1 MVRAE
6 QNVRVVSL
14 NARDHA
20 LLLSLLEHKVLSTHQ
35 IKSLYFRSFRR
46 CQHRMKELRD
56 LGLVS
61 SFSVGRGFGE
71 GRPPACWFLTKEGLA
86 AIAEAKDIRAS
97 DLPWVP
103 DHGYRTSQMLA
114 HRLGVNAFFCAL
126 AEASRAHQGHCLVT
140 WRPEHWVRTKAAKVK
155 PDGFGRYLHPD
166 GACEFYLEY
175 DRGTEAFGALARKL
189 EGYLQ
194 LAAGWTTEQELRVSE
209 SPPHRSGGGARGG
222 GRLGASTRD
231 RAPARPRL
239 AGDLLPAVR
248 CERGAALPARRAR
261 AGVATST
268 LRRRSPLAA
277 RPARPTPRPVPRR
290 SLPRAL
296 LHRCRRTAQDLPRLN
311 YAPVPCSSAPTCA
324 LRPRRGDAPTEAGL
338 PHRRGRSGECSE
350 DERGQ
355 QEDALDVSQ
364 ERVGSE
370 DDASLR
376 ALARALLALAEQL
389 RREEAP

>member
-1 MVRAE
+1 M
-6 QNVRVVSL
+6 VSL
-14 NARDHA
+14 DERDHA
-20 LLLSLLEHKVLSTHQ
+20 LLLSLLEHKVLTTHQ
-35 IKSLYFRSFRR
+35 IKSLHFRSFRR

-71 GRPPACWFLTKEGLA
+71 GRPPACWFLTKEGLT

-189 EGYLQ
+189 EGYLR
-194 LAAGWTTEQELRVSE
+194 LAAGWTTEQELLGFPNLLLIVPEGVREGEVGSALR
-209 SPPHRSGGGARGG
+209 HAIGTVHARGSLATSFPLYVASEDG
-222 GRLGASTRD
+222 LSELGVLGPVWQHLPTDTGRISL
-231 RAPARPRL
+231 PK
-239 AGDLLPAVR
+239 LPAHPRDLYRPTR
-248 CERGAALPARRAR
+248 CIGRYFIDVGHRRRISPVSTTPRFLALP
-261 AGVATST
+261 
-268 LRRRSPLAA
+268 
-277 RPARPTPRPVPRR
+277 PR
-290 SLPRAL
+290 
-296 LHRCRRTAQDLPRLN
+296 H
-311 YAPVPCSSAPTCA
+311 AP
-324 LRPRRGDAPTEAGL
+324 
-338 PHRRGRSGECSE
+338 
-350 DERGQ
+350 
-355 QEDALDVSQ
+355 
-364 ERVGSE
+364 
-370 DDASLR
+370 
-376 ALARALLALAEQL
+376 
-389 RREEAP
+389 